1 MSCATKKYKHPT
13 TRCNEDL
20 GPLMQVILASNTFQ
34 FNTQALAQEL
44 ANWQSGIYNS
54 NIYILPIISAV
65 ELMNTDVVNHEPP
78 YRKMPVASGKMGWK
92 VSFDAGVDLNTK
104 LQSLSSTGELGVFL
118 AFKSGVIIGYK
129 PLGGTAIK
137 PLATSFINAE
147 NYKFNDFAKVGAT
160 TMAIELKDERQFN
173 EWPAVIIPELATIP
187 WDYSQLE
194 SLKSVVLEI
203 VTATATKITFKA
215 YLQHVANDAGV
226 KIPLQGAVAG
236 DFALTTTAGVAQTIS
251 TLTATA
257 GVIGQYE
264 ANGTGLVS
272 GFLAMKA
279 PSFATTKGYEG
290 VTPVTVTIP

>member
-1 MSCATKKYKHPT
+1 MICTKTYLNPT
-13 TRCNEDL
+13 TGCDEDL

-44 ANWQSGIYNS
+44 ANWQSGIYS
-54 NIYILPIISAV
+54 KNIYVLPVISAV
-65 ELMNTDVVNHEPP
+65 ELMNTDEIYDETP

-92 VSFDAGVDLNTK
+92 VTFDAGIDLNTK
-104 LQSLSSTGELGVFL
+104 LQSFSSNGDLSVFL
-118 AFKSGVIIGYK
+118 AFKSGAIIGYK
-129 PLGGTAIK
+129 PLGGTSIK
-137 PLATSFINAE
+137 PLATSFVNAE
-147 NYKFNDFAKVGAT
+147 NYKFNDFAKVGGT
-160 TMAIELKDERQFN
+160 TVAIELKDERQFN
-173 EWPAVIIPELATIP
+173 NWPAVIIPELATTP

-257 GVIGQYE
+257 GVAGQYE
-264 ANGTGLVS
+264 ATGTGLVS

-279 PSFATTKGYEG
+279 PSLATTKGYEG